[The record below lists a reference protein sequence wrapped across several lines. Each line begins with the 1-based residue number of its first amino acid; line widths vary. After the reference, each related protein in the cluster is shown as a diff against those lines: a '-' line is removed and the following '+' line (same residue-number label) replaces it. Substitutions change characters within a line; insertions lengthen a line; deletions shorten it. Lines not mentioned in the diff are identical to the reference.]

1 MTLYSKNNSYP
12 KSLPNRIRLAS
23 GATRTDSSTFTAEE
37 IAAAG
42 YILAPEKPEVTYP
55 NKLDWDG
62 NNWSVRAPNETET
75 LARWEEIKQQCII
88 LLSETDYKVI
98 KSVETGVPVDTAYVA
113 YRQELRDIYNNVNNI
128 DPWNVQWPSK
138 PVGDNNAA

>member
-1 MTLYSKNNSYP
+1 MTLYSKNGNYP
-12 KSLPNRIRLAS
+12 KPLPNRIRLAS

-37 IAAAG
+37 IEDAG

-55 NKLDWDG
+55 NKLEWDG
-62 NNWSVRAPNETET
+62 TAWIVLPPSDIDNT
-75 LARWEEIKQQCII
+75 ARWEKIKQQCVS

-98 KSVETGVPVDTAYVA
+98 KAYELGEPLDTAYTT
-113 YRQELRDIYNNVNNI
+113 YRQALRDIYNNVNNI
-128 DPWNVQWPSK
+128 DPWNVQWPIK